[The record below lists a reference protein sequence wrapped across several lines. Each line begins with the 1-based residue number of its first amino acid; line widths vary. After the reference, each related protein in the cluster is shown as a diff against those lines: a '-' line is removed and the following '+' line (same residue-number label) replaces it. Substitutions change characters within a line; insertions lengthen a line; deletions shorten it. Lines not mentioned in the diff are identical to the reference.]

1 MSKHQLNRRDF
12 LTTAGLGTAG
22 VAAMARPSES
32 AFPAGTT
39 ERKFFMVL
47 SCGRIGVKANF
58 PESVDLAVKHGFEG
72 VDPSAEYFSRLSD
85 DDLKKLLEDLKGKNL
100 KLGAAGLPVDFR
112 KDEATFSE
120 GLKKLPTIAQV
131 LEKAGVTRVSTWI
144 MPCSDSLTYLQN
156 FRSHASRLRE
166 CAAILK
172 GHGQRLGLEYVS
184 PKTLWRSQR
193 HPFAHTWSEIKE
205 LIVAIGTGNVGVQ
218 LDSWHWFNAEETSE
232 DLLTLHNEDIVTVD
246 LNDAPGGIPLDKQ
259 VDSARELPAATGVI
273 PVKLF
278 LDSLRKLGY
287 DGPTHAEP
295 FNAAL
300 RAMPREEACAATA
313 AAMKK
318 ALAL

>member
-1 MSKHQLNRRDF
+1 MSNHRLTRRSF
-12 LTTAGLGTAG
+12 LTTTGVGAAGL
-22 VAAMARPSES
+22 AAFSWPSLAALGGEI
-32 AFPAGTT
+32 PQ
-39 ERKFFMVL
+39 RKFFMVL

-58 PESVDLAVKHGFEG
+58 REAVDLAVKYGFEG
-72 VDPSAEYFSRLSD
+72 VDPDAGYFAGLSD
-85 DDLKKLLEDLKGKNL
+85 DELQKLLNELKSKHL

-120 GLKKLPTIAQV
+120 GLKKLPAVARV
-131 LEKAGVTRVSTWI
+131 LEKAGVSRVSTWI

-193 HPFAHTWSEIKE
+193 HPFVHALSEIKE

-218 LDSWHWFNAEETSE
+218 LDSWHWFNAEETGE
-232 DLLTLHNEDIVTVD
+232 DLLALHNEDIVTVD
-246 LNDAPGGIPLDKQ
+246 LNDAPAGISLDRQ

-273 PVKLF
+273 PVKAF

-287 DGPTHAEP
+287 DGPIHAEP